1 MYKLKYKEEKDA
13 IPKVASFFFS
23 FLFLIC

>member
-13 IPKVASFFFS
+13 IPKVASFFFTFS
-23 FLFLIC
+23 FC